1 MRKIDYFE
9 KSDDSRT
16 KKVSSNLR
24 IQETF
29 LNHLR
34 REKIHVFI
42 QLFNQTI
49 IEGLIIGFDQES
61 IVVNARGTQQL
72 IYKTAVVCIKPF
84 EELHLIFNDAR
95 PKSRPGSN
103 HNHMTY
109 PRFVS
114 QDKSFQRH

>member
-1 MRKIDYFE
+1 MDYCD
-9 KSDDSRT
+9 KTDDSRT
-16 KKVSSNLR
+16 KKVSSNFR

-34 REKIHVFI
+34 REKIRVTI
-42 QLFNQTI
+42 QLFNQSI

-61 IVVNARGTQQL
+61 LVVIAHGTQQL

-95 PKSRPGSN
+95 SKSRPRN
-103 HNHMTY
+103 HNITY
-109 PRFVS
+109 PRFIAS
-114 QDKSFQRH
+114 QDGNVIRH